1 MTEIISHP
9 IAFRVPAACA
19 AAGISRTRLYQLIS
33 EGKIEAKACGGR
45 TLILAASLHAFLAS
59 LPSAPTAAR
68 RKR

>member
-1 MTEIISHP
+1 MTEVISYP

-19 AAGISRTRLYQLIS
+19 AAGISRTRLYELIAA
-33 EGKIEAKACGGR
+33 GKIEAKACGGR

-68 RKR
+68 RKQ

>member
-19 AAGISRTRLYQLIS
+19 AAGISRTRLYELIAA
-33 EGKIEAKACGGR
+33 GKIEAKACGGR
-45 TLILAASLHAFLAS
+45 TLILAASLHAFIAS
-59 LPSAPTAAR
+59 LPSAPAAAR